1 MKLLDCSNARERKT
15 DLTDPGWGCVVYRNT
30 EGRHLRTEWT
40 LNGKWS
46 GQRKIDQWMDVS

>member
-46 GQRKIDQWMDVS
+46 GHRKIDQWMNVS